1 MAKLH
6 AGMVEHETCF
16 FAYEQTQGRG
26 QRGKKWLSSPG
37 ENITMSTLFEPT
49 HRLSANVTALPF
61 LLSAAMA
68 LGCYDFIKDYGIP
81 DVSIKWPND
90 LYSGDRKAA
99 GILIDNIYKGTS
111 WEWSVVGTG
120 ININQEGFP
129 GDLKKA
135 VSFKM
140 LTGTHYNTVKLGK
153 KLFGYLLNRF
163 ELLKHS
169 TAAKIMEEYNS
180 VLYKRKEEIKFKKD
194 TILFTARISHAN
206 QYGQLIITGEA
217 GEQAFGVGEVEFI

>member
-1 MAKLH
+1 M
-6 AGMVEHETCF
+6 
-16 FAYEQTQGRG
+16 
-26 QRGKKWLSSPG
+26 
-37 ENITMSTLFEPT
+37 
-49 HRLSANVTALPF
+49 
-61 LLSAAMA
+61 
-68 LGCYDFIKDYGIP
+68 
-81 DVSIKWPND
+81 
-90 LYSGDRKAA
+90 
-99 GILIDNIYKGTS
+99 
-111 WEWSVVGTG
+111 VGTG

-194 TILFTARISHAN
+194 TILFTARISHVN
-206 QYGQLIITGEA
+206 QYGQLIITGGA